1 MSERDTLFRLI
12 EPDGRE
18 DSFSE
23 IPKAIRVNCIVE
35 GRAVTLAFIHIP
47 FEIAHLTAAE
57 DRPLQQEARVVQRL
71 IVTPEGSAAAS
82 PSREPVSV
90 IHVDLDSFVGAIAD
104 CRAAGGDLIPCDNPM
119 ARRIGYVHHPDA
131 GDSVFHEIGL
141 GSIKGTVL
149 SEEVAASFG
158 MTAAEFRKHLST
170 PDGRQYIA
178 MGREPAPVPDMDEE
192 LAAAMLAAPL
202 RADVK
207 YDPDAGKVSDV
218 EFPELVLFRDVT
230 PGMVKAVMPDP
241 WGTPRA
247 ARPLRPA
254 WLPAGWSTFVLPDD
268 ADRLGVEGEAKYPDG
283 VGYFARRGERMFL
296 AFSDG
301 AWQTLTCHP
310 PMDTATRYVP
320 GGYRVD
326 KSGRA
331 ADVESAVDAVLP
343 HYLETKPILPQGG

>member
-1 MSERDTLFRLI
+1 MNENVPVLRLV

-18 DSFSE
+18 ASFSE

-35 GRAVTLAFIHIP
+35 GRAVTLAFIH
-47 FEIAHLTAAE
+47 LTAAE
-57 DRPLQQEARVVQRL
+57 DHPRVRESRVAHRL
-71 IVTPEGSAAAS
+71 IVAPDGSATAS
-82 PSREPVSV
+82 PSGKPVSV
-90 IHVDLDSFVGAIAD
+90 VHVDLDSFVGAIAD
-104 CRAAGGDLIPCDNPM
+104 CRAAGGDLIPCDDPR
-119 ARRIGYVHHPDA
+119 ARRIGYVHHPDV
-131 GDSVFHEIGL
+131 GDSVVHEIGL
-141 GSIKGTVL
+141 ASIRGTVL
-149 SEEVAASFG
+149 SEEVVARLG
-158 MTAAEFRKHLST
+158 MAAEEFRVHLST

-178 MGREPAPVPDMDEE
+178 AGREPDPVPDVDDE

-202 RADVK
+202 RADVE
-207 YDPDAGKVSDV
+207 YDPDTGEVSEV
-218 EFPELVLFRDVT
+218 EFPELDLFRDVT

-247 ARPLRPA
+247 ARPPRPA

-268 ADRLGVEGEAKYPDG
+268 ADRLGVEGAAKYPDG

-301 AWQTLTCHP
+301 AWQTMTWHP

-326 KSGRA
+326 ESGRA

-343 HYLETKPILPQGG
+343 HYRATPPAVVRGGAP